1 MKLIGRIFYGLLVAL
16 LGFNIYGLSLYQME
30 VEAVT
35 KYGNKAVLEEDNT
48 FFKNMFDFYTEDY
61 VLEHKEVKSE
71 TNPVGYSVYVFQGIA
86 NETDY
91 VRFQI
96 QAMEGFKYDKGLELS
111 LVVEGQTDPIKYKL
125 IEYDTFAYV
134 NLQLN
139 SIVSTEEKAFKDLI
153 DFQVIASYSEK
164 VDNKTETKSAV
175 IYDFDGVLL
184 LDKENMNLS
193 TELVTPVDPDAETPV
208 YPTPESLGLVEAVR
222 INHFKE
228 FSKILWRNM
237 LFFLFAV
244 VFVTYLVFFR
254 KKKPYVRRPQKP
266 EVIINNN
273 INARTITSV
282 SETDEIDEIDENAK

>member
-164 VDNKTETKSAV
+164 VDDKTETKSSV

-193 TELVTPVDPDAETPV
+193 NELVTPVDPAAETPV

-282 SETDEIDEIDENAK
+282 SETDEIDENAK